1 MNRSAAKASIP
12 EIVPPVIKA
21 TWGKRLRTFAADR
34 TLQIALVGSLLLF
47 ASLPPLGMSLLAWI
61 APVPWFWLARQR
73 ELSGPRPYLALYMAG
88 LVFWLAVN
96 YFLCLPHWATS
107 FGWLALAVY
116 HAVLPPIIVG
126 FARVAR
132 SRFGLGIV
140 VTEPVLWVAF
150 DEARAYLFTGYSMAS
165 LCHSQYRVPTAIQFA
180 DLCGEFGVTFFMT
193 LFAAGIAQALPT
205 RDDSRFRFAPL
216 LASVAAVGVLLGYGT
231 VRLQHEASNFSA
243 GPKIALIQGS
253 INSDFKYDPTKPKII
268 YDDYVEIS
276 RQALAADPSMELV
289 VWPETMFPFPWM
301 LFRDDA
307 APAADAD
314 YTLADMRERAENFR
328 NLVVATA
335 RTLDRPLL
343 LGISTTIV
351 GPGLFEGYNSA
362 LFVDRTGEAG
372 LRYDKQHR
380 VIFGEYVPLAKSF
393 PFLYKLTPLTGGTE
407 AGTEAKSL
415 EFAGARLSPSICYE
429 TALARVIRR
438 QVAELRDRGEEPD
451 VLVNVTNDG
460 WFWGSSELDLHLA
473 CAVFRAVEMR
483 KPLVVAAN
491 TGFSAHID
499 SNGRILAQGPRQASS
514 FINAHTRLD
523 RRRSPY
529 LAYGDW
535 LAQACF
541 FAAAALGLIG
551 LYDRRRRQRPLKPQG
566 SRS

>member
-1 MNRSAAKASIP
+1 MNRSAAKA
-12 EIVPPVIKA
+12 VIQESAAPHGGKA
-21 TWGKRLRTFAADR
+21 PWGARLRTIAADR
-34 TLQIALVGSLLLF
+34 TLQIALLGSALLF

-73 ELSGPRPYLALYMAG
+73 ELPGPRPYCALYAAG
-88 LVFWLAVN
+88 LAFWLAVN
-96 YFLCLPHWATS
+96 YWLCMPHWATS
-107 FGWLALAVY
+107 FGWIALCIY
-116 HAVLPPIIVG
+116 HAVLPPMVVG

-140 VTEPVLWVAF
+140 VTGPVLWVAF
-150 DEARAYLFTGYSMAS
+150 DEARAYLFTGFSMAS
-165 LCHSQYRVPTAIQFA
+165 LCHSQYRVPSVIQFA
-180 DLCGEFGVTFFMT
+180 DLCGEFGVTFFLT

-205 RDDSRFRFAPL
+205 RDDRRFRFAPL
-216 LASVAAVGVLLGYGT
+216 LASVAAVGALLGYGT
-231 VRLQHEASNFSA
+231 VRLRQDPDHFAP

-253 INSDFKYDPTKPKII
+253 IDSDFKYDPTKPQLI
-268 YDDYVEIS
+268 YEHYMKLS
-276 RQALAADPSMELV
+276 REALAADPSMQLV

-307 APAADAD
+307 APPADAD
-314 YTLADMRERAENFR
+314 YTLDDMRERSDNFR
-328 NLVVATA
+328 NLVSATA
-335 RTLDRPLL
+335 RALDRPLL

-351 GPGLFEGYNSA
+351 GPGTFEGYNSA
-362 LFVDRTGEAG
+362 LFVDRAGEAG

-380 VIFGEYVPLAKSF
+380 VIFGEYVPLAKTF
-393 PFLYKLTPLTGGTE
+393 PFLYKFTPLTGGTE

-415 EFAGARLSPSICYE
+415 EFAGARLAPSICYE

-499 SNGRILAQGPRQASS
+499 SDGRILAQGPRQATG
-514 FINAHTRLD
+514 FINAATRID

-535 LAQACF
+535 LAQTCF
-541 FAAAALGLIG
+541 VAAVILGLIG
-551 LYDRRRRQRPLKPQG
+551 IYDRRRRKSGEL
-566 SRS
+566 